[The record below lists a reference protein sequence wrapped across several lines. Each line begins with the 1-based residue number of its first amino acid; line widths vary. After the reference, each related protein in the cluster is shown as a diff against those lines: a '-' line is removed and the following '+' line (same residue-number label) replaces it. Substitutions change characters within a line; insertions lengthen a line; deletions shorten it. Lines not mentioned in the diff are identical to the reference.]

1 MLPSGALAAVMA
13 AATVTGGPRGA
24 AGERPGRAAASATA
38 LAGAQ
43 ATSTNAAAPA
53 QAQSAEAIVQ
63 SVSEASASA
72 ALGTPAAGSSS
83 LPLAGPVGMQE
94 MIDAIHATIELAA
107 RQGATQA
114 RIALAPA
121 ELGHISIRLS
131 QTSGGLL
138 ARVTADTQ
146 AAAQALADGRAELHH
161 SLSSLNLP
169 LLRLDIGTSAQTQTG
184 GHQGQLGGDG
194 AAQTTRG
201 TRDQQASDGET
212 ALEDQQASV
221 PAGPSRGELVDVL
234 A

>member
-1 MLPSGALAAVMA
+1 
-13 AATVTGGPRGA
+13 VTP
-24 AGERPGRAAASATA
+24 
-38 LAGAQ
+38 
-43 ATSTNAAAPA
+43 AAAPA
-53 QAQSAEAIVQ
+53 GAQETGTSATAQTQSAEAIAQ
-63 SVSEASASA
+63 SASEASVPA
-72 ALGTPAAGSSS
+72 ALGTAAGSSS
-83 LPLAGPVGMQE
+83 PLVAGPVGMQE
-94 MIDAIHATIELAA
+94 LIDSIHATIELAA

-131 QTSGGLL
+131 QTSSGLL

-146 AAAQALADGRAELHH
+146 AAAQALTDGRAELHH

-169 LLRLDIGTSAQTQTG
+169 LLRLDIGSSAQPQTG
-184 GHQGQLGGDG
+184 GREGQLDVEA

-201 TRDQQASDGET
+201 AGDEPAGDGET